1 MPTQFSGEW
10 PGLGGVGMPW
20 LGTFKGLAVCV
31 IPAWSHRP
39 PQFLGSR
46 LDPGWG
52 LEGVSVEGAGAV
64 FQSAAPLHPCGSA
77 LCTAFD
83 DHRMW
88 TDTESPKSTSEDNAS
103 FPSVPLGSG
112 PRGSSASCPRG
123 CGAPSSLPPRPHS
136 PRSLLTV
143 SPTGSL
149 VLELLEASAARL
161 ANVRGQEE
169 GRGHP
174 WGGGPG
180 GDQLLVEAPPQPRHW
195 PGSGSR
201 SALSRVRGE

>member
-103 FPSVPLGSG
+103 SPSVPLGSG

-123 CGAPSSLPPRPHS
+123 CGAPSPLLAPAPLSPLVVDCEPHGES
-136 PRSLLTV
+136 GAGAAGGFCSQT
-143 SPTGSL
+143 SKCEGS
-149 VLELLEASAARL
+149 
-161 ANVRGQEE
+161 
-169 GRGHP
+169 
-174 WGGGPG
+174 GGGEGTPLG
-180 GDQLLVEAPPQPRHW
+180 WGSWWRPAPCGSSSSAPPLAGQRDQKCTEQGPR
-195 PGSGSR
+195 
-201 SALSRVRGE
+201 

>member
-1 MPTQFSGEW
+1 M
-10 PGLGGVGMPW
+10 
-20 LGTFKGLAVCV
+20 
-31 IPAWSHRP
+31 
-39 PQFLGSR
+39 
-46 LDPGWG
+46 
-52 LEGVSVEGAGAV
+52 
-64 FQSAAPLHPCGSA
+64 
-77 LCTAFD
+77 
-83 DHRMW
+83 
-88 TDTESPKSTSEDNAS
+88 
-103 FPSVPLGSG
+103 
-112 PRGSSASCPRG
+112 
-123 CGAPSSLPPRPHS
+123 
-136 PRSLLTV
+136 TV

-180 GDQLLVEAPPQPRHW
+180 GDQLLVEAPPQPRDW